1 MKILLTLSLI
11 FMLAACGQ
19 APQSCPDV
27 VYSQNTT
34 DYQQDQQSQQPQD
47 TSGGVSPAVA
57 GGGGAIAGYVAARHL
72 RQAQAQAYHP
82 RAATPVRPRFLSRVT
97 SHFRRR

>member
-1 MKILLTLSLI
+1 MKSLLALSLI

-34 DYQQDQQSQQPQD
+34 DYQQAQQAQD
-47 TSGGVSPAVA
+47 TSGGVSPVVA